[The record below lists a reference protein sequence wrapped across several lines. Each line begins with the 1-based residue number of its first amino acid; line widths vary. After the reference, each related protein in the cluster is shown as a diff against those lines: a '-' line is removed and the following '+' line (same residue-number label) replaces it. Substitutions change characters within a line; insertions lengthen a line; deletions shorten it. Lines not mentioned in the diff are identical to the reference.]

1 MYRIGQLAKLLN
13 VSESKLRFLEEQGV
27 IHSVRQA
34 NGYRY
39 YNDDNKERLE
49 IILKAQQMGFSLAEI
64 RAVQRQ
70 HGSKEHPVDCQLLL
84 PMLQKKLQE
93 LDQQMQQLQQQR
105 RDMEQLVQQL
115 TPVDP

>member
-39 YNDDNKERLE
+39 YNEDNKQRLE
-49 IILKAQQMGFSLAEI
+49 IILKAQHMDFSLAEI

-70 HGSKEHPVDCQLLL
+70 QGSKEHPVDCQLLV
-84 PMLQKKLQE
+84 PMLQQKLQE

-105 RDMEQLVQQL
+105 LEMQLLVEQLAK
-115 TPVDP
+115 PA